1 MCCHLMSPARHQQHK
16 SFTRIDAFRRRFPTI
31 KLGDR
36 PVAGRQPL
44 RLECKVE
51 GSPLPE
57 LTWNKD
63 GVQIQSP
70 DRQYSFSN
78 GSRMVLAALLFH
90 RVVGC
95 EGIYRVIATNPSG
108 TVHDKGTATIKK
120 APRDRERSAERDEFD
135 ANKVPRIPEKQG
147 FRLRCKFSGEPKL
160 SIKWFKDGERV
171 FPYGRLKL
179 VRIPFSYR
187 LILSIIDCWSWKL
200 ITELGFLQLESPDGV
215 CELVIESSIRQDA
228 GGYRCVAENAYGA
241 ARTTCDV
248 TVIQKERKP
257 ITDFDATMKEGKA
270 PGFTVPLTI
279 RRAKPGADVTFECVP
294 YGNPFPQIR
303 WLKVSTV
310 P

>member
-1 MCCHLMSPARHQQHK
+1 MQVPSK
-16 SFTRIDAFRRRFPTI
+16 SIPPRFTI
-31 KLGDR
+31 KLGDAR
-36 PVAGRQPL
+36 AVEGQPL

-63 GVQIQSP
+63 GVQIQPSDRIQLSMEP
-70 DRQYSFSN
+70 DGTARLVIPQSC
-78 GSRMVLAALLFH
+78 MDD
-90 RVVGC
+90 

-135 ANKVPRIPEKQG
+135 ANKVPRVVDPLENVKIPEKQG

-179 VRIPFSYR
+179 
-187 LILSIIDCWSWKL
+187 
-200 ITELGFLQLESPDGV
+200 LESPDGV

-248 TVIQKERKP
+248 TVIRKC
-257 ITDFDATMKEGKA
+257 TDGIEIVESEKMKFESLEDGTQRLHLANVDFFSEGIL
-270 PGFTVPLTI
+270 PLCGHQ
-279 RRAKPGADVTFECVP
+279 RARHCLDK
-294 YGNPFPQIR
+294 
-303 WLKVSTV
+303 S
-310 P
+310 